1 MADHTVN
8 LTEGDIGRHLVQL
21 SVPMFL
27 GSSAM
32 IVASMIDTIYVGWI
46 GAPELAAVSFAFPL
60 MIAMVTIATGLGIGA
75 ASISARAM
83 GAGDM
88 RRVSRVSTDALLL
101 CTVLVMG
108 CCVVAY
114 VFMEPLVALLGAED
128 DVFDLTVAYM
138 EVWIWGLPLF
148 SIPMVATGMMRAV
161 GNARAPAALLAAGAG
176 LQVIIA
182 PALIFGIPGI
192 NEGIGLQGVAWSFG
206 ASRLLIFFITMVL
219 MLRMG
224 LLLADSP
231 AFSERMES
239 WREVLKIGVPS
250 MVSNLVGPVSLAV
263 TIALLARHGDAVV
276 AGFGVASRI
285 EMLATMLI
293 GAVAGSTGPFAG
305 QNWGAG
311 LPERIYR
318 AQSLAYR
325 FSHAWAVLAALLLFL
340 FGRAIVGLITDDPGV
355 IEASYLFLIIVTA
368 TYGFMGV
375 GQVASATFI
384 ALGKPMQPLVLSVGR
399 MIVVY
404 IPLALLLEQPMGYA
418 GIFLATAVCNVLLGI
433 AGFFWIRAFLGTQ
446 TARLK
451 RPAAY
456 DEKAP
461 KSMETFAQE
470 F

>member
-1 MADHTVN
+1 MVAGQVN
-8 LTEGDIGRHLVQL
+8 LAQGDVGRHLVQL

-32 IVASMIDTIYVGWI
+32 ILASMIDTIYVGWI

-88 RRVSRVSTDALLL
+88 ARVSRVSTDALLL
-101 CTVLVMG
+101 CAVVVIG
-108 CCVVAY
+108 CCAVAY
-114 VFMEPLVALLGAED
+114 IFMEPLVRLLGAQGE
-128 DVFDLTVAYM
+128 VLALTVAYM
-138 EVWIWGLPLF
+138 DVWVWGLPLF
-148 SIPMVATGMMRAV
+148 SIPMVGTGMMRAV
-161 GNARAPAALLAAGAG
+161 GNASAPAWLLSAGAG
-176 LQVIIA
+176 LQVVIA
-182 PALIFGIPGI
+182 PVLIFGIPGI
-192 NEGIGLQGVAWSFG
+192 NEGIGLQGVAWAFG
-206 ASRLLIFFITMVL
+206 SSRLLIFIATMVL
-219 MLRMG
+219 MGRMG
-224 LLLADSP
+224 LLVANAP
-231 AFSERMES
+231 AFAERLAS

-263 TIALLARHGDAVV
+263 TISLLARHGDAVV
-276 AGFGVASRI
+276 AGFGLASRI

-325 FSHAWAVLAALLLFL
+325 FSHAWAALAALLLL
-340 FGRAIVGLITDDPGV
+340 AFGRDIVGLITDDPGV
-355 IEASYLFLIIVTA
+355 IEASYLFLVVVTI

-384 ALGKPMQPLVLSVGR
+384 ALGKPIQPLVLSVGR
-399 MIVVY
+399 MIVIY
-404 IPLALLLEQPMGYA
+404 IPLALLLERPLGYV
-418 GIFLATAVCNVLLGI
+418 GIFLATAVCNVLLGV
-433 AGFFWIRAFLGTQ
+433 AGFFWVRAVLASQ
-446 TARLK
+446 TKRFAVRLQES
-451 RPAAY
+451 RSAAV
-456 DEKAP
+456 AP
-461 KSMETFAQE
+461 QFR
-470 F
+470 